1 MGVAIIVEMRR
12 ATSTTLV
19 RLPLLLGLLAV
30 FALLSN
36 ATRAAS
42 VPDLYAADVPA
53 TGAGQAGL
61 DAAFNLALK
70 EVLVKLTGQR
80 NVPAEV
86 AAALG
91 PAAPLVQ
98 RYQPLGAGRIRVQ
111 FDGPALRQRLDGTAL
126 PYWGDDR
133 PRVLVVLVQPSVEPA
148 TQSMVLGAAARR
160 GIPAVLADPAA
171 VTAADPLAA
180 AQAEARRAGADVV
193 LIGRASPSAGVAAY
207 RWSLAL
213 DGEQAEWQGDA
224 AEGPEG
230 AADRLAARYAAAA
243 TVNQPLRLVV
253 EGITG
258 FDAYGQVLAHLR
270 AQNLVQSLQVREAA
284 GDRVVFDLTVRGSP
298 QQFRAALAERA
309 MLAPDALAAPL
320 PGATE
325 PLAAGGLPAS
335 PAAVAE
341 LRYRVAG
348 VP

>member
-1 MGVAIIVEMRR
+1 
-12 ATSTTLV
+12 
-19 RLPLLLGLLAV
+19 LLAV
-30 FALLSN
+30 FALLSA

-53 TGAGQAGL
+53 SGAGQPGL
-61 DAAFNLALK
+61 DAAFDLALK

-80 NVPAEV
+80 QVPAEL

-133 PRVLVVLVQPSVEPA
+133 PRVLVVLVPPGAEPA
-148 TQSMVLGAAARR
+148 TEAMVLGAAARR

-171 VTAADPLAA
+171 VTAADPLAG
-180 AQAEARRAGADVV
+180 AQAEARRVGADVV
-193 LIGRASPSAGVAAY
+193 LIGRASPSAGASAY
-207 RWSLAL
+207 RWTLAM

-224 AEGPEG
+224 TEGPEG
-230 AADRLAARYAAAA
+230 AADRLAARYAAAGA
-243 TVNQPLRLVV
+243 ANQSLRLVV
-253 EGITG
+253 AGING

-284 GDRVVFDLTVRGSP
+284 GDRVVFDLAVRGGP

-309 MLAPDALAAPL
+309 VLAPDAPPAPL
-320 PGATE
+320 PVATE
-325 PLAAGGLPAS
+325 PVAAASPPAQ

-341 LRYRVAG
+341 LRYRFAG